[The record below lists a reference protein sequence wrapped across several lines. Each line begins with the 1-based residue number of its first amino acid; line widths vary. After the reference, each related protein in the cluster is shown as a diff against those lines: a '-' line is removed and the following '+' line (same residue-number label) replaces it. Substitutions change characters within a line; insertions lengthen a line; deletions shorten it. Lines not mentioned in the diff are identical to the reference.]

1 MFRYIDPRSYF
12 TKVGFAFRA
21 LKAPSFRNFFL
32 GQTVSLI
39 GSFIQNIALGWL
51 VYRLTASSFLLGLVG
66 FAGQIPGL
74 VLTPFAGVYADRLNR
89 RIGLLSTQIM
99 AMLLSLAMTILIMTD
114 TVQIWHI
121 ILIAFLLGSVTAFD
135 TPFRHAF
142 LFDMVGDRDLLSNA
156 VAMNSTMINTARF
169 IGPMIGGA
177 LIASV
182 GEGWCF
188 LINTL
193 SYTGIVAILATMRII
208 NVRPKA
214 KPKRIMEDLREGVA
228 YSMRHPSI
236 RYMLFLVASASLLG
250 MPFQVFLPA
259 FTKLMGGSATAFG
272 YMTSAIGAGSL
283 TGAFFLATRKSVVRF
298 PLLIYICM
306 LLFASGLLT
315 FPFFRTVWFVVPIL
329 YLTGF
334 GLITMFAGT
343 NVYLQSVVDDKMR
356 GRVIALY
363 GMTFMGITPI
373 GSLIMGAVSKYA
385 GVPYTIIG
393 GGALCLAAA
402 LLFRPH
408 IPCIVWKAHLQD

>member
-1 MFRYIDPRSYF
+1 MFRYIDPRGYF
-12 TKVGFAFRA
+12 TRVGFAFRA
-21 LKAPSFRNFFL
+21 LRAPSFRSFFWA
-32 GQTVSLI
+32 QTVSLI

-51 VYRLTASSFLLGLVG
+51 VYRLTSSSFLLGLVG

-74 VLTPFAGVYADRLNR
+74 VLMPFAGVYADRLNR
-89 RIGLLSTQIM
+89 RIGLLCTQVLAM
-99 AMLLSLAMTILIMTD
+99 ALSLVMTLLILTD
-114 TVQIWHI
+114 AVQIWHI
-121 ILIAFLLGSVTAFD
+121 ILIALLLGSVAAFD

-169 IGPMIGGA
+169 IGPMVGGA

-193 SYTGIVAILATMRII
+193 SYAGIVAVLATMRIATT
-208 NVRPKA
+208 RPKA
-214 KPKRIMEDLREGVA
+214 VAKRVMEDLREGVA

-236 RYMLFLVASASLLG
+236 RYMLLLAASASLLG

-259 FTKLMGGSATAFG
+259 FTKLVGGSAAAFG

-298 PLLIYICM
+298 PYMIYLCM
-306 LLFASGLLT
+306 LLFATGLLT
-315 FPFFRTVWFVVPIL
+315 FPIFRTVWLVIPIL

-343 NVYLQSVVDDKMR
+343 NVYLQSVVDDQVR

-373 GSLIMGAVSKYA
+373 GSLAMGAVSKYA

-402 LLFRPH
+402 LLFRPQ
-408 IPCIVWKAHLQD
+408 IPRIVWNARLRD